1 MVEAAKGGPHS
12 GPPSFCRYNY
22 TPRGYFNSFCFS
34 TFSLSL
40 DLSGK
45 VMYSVVRKTLDPQNY
60 KMEEEKN
67 T

>member
-1 MVEAAKGGPHS
+1 MDADGGKV
-12 GPPSFCRYNY
+12 FL
-22 TPRGYFNSFCFS
+22 
-34 TFSLSL
+34 TFSL